1 MSFKPAGADEYGQG
15 RGGGGRT
22 RRKNRRRACLHVVGV
37 VEVVEVSLQAG
48 DGRRLSAL
56 NIAETNGRG
65 AGTDGAGGTQ
75 RTAYES
81 GGDGA
86 GVCVGGRARGAGR
99 GGALVHW
106 HTERE
111 GESVCCFVVLSQ
123 TCFRDGR
130 RPDSIFEFTTEI
142 FT

>member
-1 MSFKPAGADEYGQG
+1 MCGEPCSNCRSSQRARTSTGKAEAGVDDYGQG

-37 VEVVEVSLQAG
+37 VEVVEVGLQAG

-81 GGDGA
+81 GSDGA
-86 GVCVGGRARGAGR
+86 GAHVGGGARGAGR
-99 GGALVHW
+99 GGALGMDMPAV
-106 HTERE
+106 E
-111 GESVCCFVVLSQ
+111 GKEGKSW
-123 TCFRDGR
+123 
-130 RPDSIFEFTTEI
+130 
-142 FT
+142 

>member
-1 MSFKPAGADEYGQG
+1 M
-15 RGGGGRT
+15 
-22 RRKNRRRACLHVVGV
+22 HVVGV

-111 GESVCCFVVLSQ
+111 GESVFLCCVNPKLAFGE
-123 TCFRDGR
+123 TRR
-130 RPDSIFEFTTEI
+130 RPDLIFEFTTEI